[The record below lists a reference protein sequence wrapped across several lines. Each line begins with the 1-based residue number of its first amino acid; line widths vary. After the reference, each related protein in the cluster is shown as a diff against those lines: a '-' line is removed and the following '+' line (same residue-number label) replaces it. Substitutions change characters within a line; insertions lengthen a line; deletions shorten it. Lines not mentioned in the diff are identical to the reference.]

1 MKRAGWIL
9 AILVTMASAASAQ
22 TTVRFEESAAL
33 LGASCGKDIEANC
46 RGVNLDATRLK
57 ECLAR
62 NQDVVSAQ
70 CRTDAAKAFDAIQKR
85 IAARGKVAKLCERE
99 TAKLCGGDKSL
110 ACLLGLTKGVS
121 INCSKAIVEAG
132 YR

>member
-1 MKRAGWIL
+1 
-9 AILVTMASAASAQ
+9 MASAASAQ
-22 TTVRFEESAAL
+22 TTVRFEEFAAL

-62 NQDVVSAQ
+62 NQDVRVGAMPHR
-70 CRTDAAKAFDAIQKR
+70 CRPRHSTR
-85 IAARGKVAKLCERE
+85 SRSGSPARGKVAKLCERE
-99 TAKLCGGDKSL
+99 TAKLCGGEHTRPL